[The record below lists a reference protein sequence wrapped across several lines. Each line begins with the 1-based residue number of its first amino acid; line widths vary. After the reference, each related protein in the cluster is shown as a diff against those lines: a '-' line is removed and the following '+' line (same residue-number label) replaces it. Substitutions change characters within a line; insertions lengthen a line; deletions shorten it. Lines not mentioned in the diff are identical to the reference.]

1 MKFCAE
7 VACGSGGK
15 RESYPEAHSFCP
27 SPMVRF
33 FGENALTG
41 KSIKLKANVLQK
53 VSEEILIFNNQGVYS
68 WTGKI
73 DYGFQLRVSRHHSSI
88 IRSSELV
95 TSL

>member
-1 MKFCAE
+1 
-7 VACGSGGK
+7 
-15 RESYPEAHSFCP
+15 
-27 SPMVRF
+27 MVRF

-53 VSEEILIFNNQGVYS
+53 VSEEILIYNNQGVYS

-73 DYGFQLRVSRHHSSI
+73 DYGFQLRVSQHHSSI
-88 IRSSELV
+88 ILSSELI

>member
-1 MKFCAE
+1 
-7 VACGSGGK
+7 
-15 RESYPEAHSFCP
+15 
-27 SPMVRF
+27 MVRF

-73 DYGFQLRVSRHHSSI
+73 DYGFQLRVSQYHSSI
-88 IRSSELV
+88 IPSSELI